1 MSAVNNKFS
10 RAKMF
15 FSLTDDFI
23 ACGVHS
29 LLLKTMA
36 NLGGFAS
43 GFFLRE
49 NPGAKF
55 TNKKYLTLEL
65 AAKKL

>member
-1 MSAVNNKFS
+1 
-10 RAKMF
+10 MF